1 MGTRPPQSQ
10 PYGELVIDPA
20 DVQVAVVGFNPGE
33 ALQPLCAVL
42 TAAGCRVL
50 VVDNASESGLDVLE
64 QCRAAGADVVRAE
77 QNVGVSGALA
87 IAHEYAHGS
96 TWLLTFDQD
105 SVIEPAFLSKL
116 FATSA
121 TRDPAVAMI
130 GPHVVDAA
138 SGDLLQGQV
147 GSTHPYDARLII
159 TSGALC
165 RISALDDVGGFCE
178 DLFIDHVDHDI
189 CLRLRG
195 RGWRIAIE
203 PAAIMRHSIGQ
214 MQTHVVAGVGIRN
227 SHHGADRQY
236 YKYRNFLLLI
246 RRGTARQDLRWA
258 FRTLL
263 ALSWAPLKLVAFE
276 DDRTAKL
283 TAIAAGIRDGLLGRG
298 GRRQ

>member
-1 MGTRPPQSQ
+1 VGTRPP
-10 PYGELVIDPA
+10 PDGEPVIDPS
-20 DVQVAVVGFNPGE
+20 DVQVAVVAFNPGE

-42 TAAGCRVL
+42 IAAGCRVL

-64 QCRAAGADVVRAE
+64 RCRSAGAVVVRSEENA
-77 QNVGVSGALA
+77 GVSGALA
-87 IAHEYAHGS
+87 LALEYAHGGR
-96 TWLLTFDQD
+96 WLLTFDQD

-121 TRDPAVAMI
+121 VRDRAVAMI

-138 SGDLLQGQV
+138 SGDLLQGHL

-165 RISALDDVGGFCE
+165 RISALDDVGGFSE
-178 DLFIDHVDHDI
+178 DLFIDHVDHDV

-203 PAAIMRHSIGQ
+203 PAAVMRHSIGQ
-214 MQTHVVAGVGIRN
+214 MQTHVVAGLGIRN

-246 RRGTARQDLRWA
+246 GRGTARQDLPWA

-263 ALSWAPLKLVAFE
+263 ALTWAPLKLVVFE
-276 DDRTAKL
+276 DNRAAKL
-283 TAIAAGIRDGLLGRG
+283 KAIAAGIRDGLLGRS

>member
-1 MGTRPPQSQ
+1 M
-10 PYGELVIDPA
+10 IDRS
-20 DVQVAVVGFNPGE
+20 DVQVAVVAFNPGE
-33 ALQPLCAVL
+33 TLHALCAVL
-42 TAAGCRVL
+42 IAAGGRVL
-50 VVDNASESGLDVLE
+50 VLDNASESGLDVLE
-64 QCRAAGADVVRAE
+64 QCRVAGADVVRSE

-87 IAHEYAHGS
+87 TAHEYARGS

-105 SVIEPAFLSKL
+105 SVVEPAFLSAL
-116 FATSA
+116 FSTSA
-121 TRDPAVAMI
+121 ARDRAVAMI

-138 SGDLLQGQV
+138 SGDLLQGHA
-147 GSTHPYDARLII
+147 GSTVPFDARLVI

-195 RGWRIAIE
+195 SGWRVAIE
-203 PAAIMRHSIGQ
+203 PAAVMRHSIGQ
-214 MQTHVVAGVGIRN
+214 MQTHVVAGVSVRN

-246 RRGTARQDLRWA
+246 RRGTARHDLRWA
-258 FRTLL
+258 LRTLV
-263 ALSWAPLKLVAFE
+263 ALSWAPLKIVVFE

-283 TAIAAGIRDGLLGRG
+283 RAVAAGIRDGLLGRG

>member
-1 MGTRPPQSQ
+1 M
-10 PYGELVIDPA
+10 IDPSE
-20 DVQVAVVGFNPGE
+20 VQVAVVAFNPDE
-33 ALQPLCAVL
+33 ALQPLCAAL
-42 TAAGCRVL
+42 IAAGCQVL

-64 QCRAAGADVVRAE
+64 RCRSAGADVVRPE
-77 QNVGVSGALA
+77 QNLGVSGALA
-87 IAHEYAHGS
+87 IALEHARGS

-105 SVIEPAFLSKL
+105 SVIEPAFLSTL

-121 TRDPAVAMI
+121 GGDPAVAMI

-138 SGDLLQGQV
+138 SGDLLQGHA

-165 RISALDDVGGFCE
+165 RISALDEVGGFCE

-203 PAAIMRHSIGQ
+203 PAAVMRHSIGQ

-236 YKYRNFLLLI
+236 YKYRNFVLLI
-246 RRGTARQDLRWA
+246 GRGTARHDLRWT

-263 ALSWAPLKLVAFE
+263 ALAWAPLKLVVFE
-276 DDRTAKL
+276 DNRTAKL